1 MKKSTIWLL
10 ACVMV
15 FAFAGLL
22 YVQINYV
29 SIMLK
34 TRSEQ
39 FNETVKQSLH
49 QVAKNLELDET
60 RQYLEADSN
69 NDITR
74 FLNQQNQLPMKHLFS
89 IEDYQ
94 MMEMIQLDGSIQQI
108 LMHSS
113 TKVDPLSGLTKQ
125 EAGSSIVKASKEQ

>member
-60 RQYLEADSN
+60 RQYLEADIN

-94 MMEMIQLDGSIQQI
+94 MMEMMIMGQTLIMGQLMRQESNKI
-108 LMHSS
+108 
-113 TKVDPLSGLTKQ
+113 VDFS
-125 EAGSSIVKASKEQ
+125 